1 MGPGWLRRLVLHDFI
16 ELNRDELVARTSG
29 KVASRPFESRDPR
42 GIEFGVPLFLSQLIE
57 TLRREKTGSPFPPNA
72 IGSAAAKHGQ
82 ELLGMGFTVAQVV
95 HDYGDICQAIT
106 ELAIERNAPIS
117 AEDFHTLNRCLDTA
131 IAEAVTEY
139 GRLQHEA
146 TGREEALRLGRLAHE
161 LRNQVHTALLS
172 LEALQSGAV
181 GIGGST
187 GAVLTRSVVG
197 LRDLI
202 DSALAEVRLEAGQ
215 HHPARVSLRGLV
227 GEIALAAQLHADSR
241 KVELVLDSV
250 DPALVINV
258 DPQLLT
264 SALMNL
270 LHNAFKYTHLA
281 GRVVLRA
288 RSEPG
293 RILIEVE
300 DQCGGL
306 PGTDNLFRP
315 FETGEAAIARVWGSG
330 LISRKAVA
338 ANGGEIRVLSLPGK
352 GCVFTIDLPAGAA
365 LGSVVG

>member
-1 MGPGWLRRLVLHDFI
+1 
-16 ELNRDELVARTSG
+16 
-29 KVASRPFESRDPR
+29 
-42 GIEFGVPLFLSQLIE
+42 
-57 TLRREKTGSPFPPNA
+57 
-72 IGSAAAKHGQ
+72 
-82 ELLGMGFTVAQVV
+82 VV

-146 TGREEALRLGRLAHE
+146 NGRQEVLRLGRLAHE

-215 HHPARVSLRGLV
+215 HQPARVSLRGLV

-241 KVELVLDSV
+241 KVELVLESV

-258 DPQLLT
+258 DPQLFT

-270 LHNAFKYTHLA
+270 LHNAFKYTHSA
-281 GRVVLRA
+281 GLVVLRT
-288 RSEPG
+288 RTEPG

-306 PGTDNLFRP
+306 PETDNLFRS
-315 FETGEAAIARVWGSG
+315 FGDRRSSDRSG
-330 LISRKAVA
+330 LGLGLSISRRAVA
-338 ANGGEIRVLSLPGK
+338 ASGGEIRAVSLPGK
-352 GCVFTIDLPAGAA
+352 GCVFTIDLPAAAA

>member
-1 MGPGWLRRLVLHDFI
+1 MLHDFI
-16 ELNRDELVARTSG
+16 ELNRDELVARTSE
-29 KVASRPFESRDPR
+29 KAASRPFESRELR
-42 GIEFGVPLFLSQLIE
+42 EIEYGVPLFLSQLAE
-57 TLRREKTGSPFPPNA
+57 TLRREKTGSPFPPNE

-106 ELAIERNAPIS
+106 ELAIERNALIS

-131 IAEAVTEY
+131 IAEAVTEHA
-139 GRLQHEA
+139 RLQQEA
-146 TGREEALRLGRLAHE
+146 SGREEVLRLGRLAHE
-161 LRNQVHTALLS
+161 LRNQIHVAHLS

-187 GAVLTRSVVG
+187 GAVLARSVVA

-202 DSALAEVRLEAGQ
+202 DSALAEVRLEAGV
-215 HHPARVSLRGLV
+215 HHRDRVSLRGFV
-227 GEIALAAQLHADSR
+227 GEIAVAAQLHADSR
-241 KVELVLDSV
+241 KVELVVDSV

-270 LHNAFKYTHLA
+270 LHNAFKYTQLA
-281 GRVVLRA
+281 GRVVLRT

-293 RILIEVE
+293 HILIEVE
-300 DQCGGL
+300 DQCGGM
-306 PGTDNLFRP
+306 PETDDQFRAY
-315 FETGEAAIARVWGSG
+315 GDRRARDRSG
-330 LISRKAVA
+330 LGLGLSISRRAVV
-338 ANGGEIRVLSLPGK
+338 ANGGEIRSLSLPGK
-352 GCVFTIDLPAGAA
+352 GCIFTIDLPVGTVLESAA
-365 LGSVVG
+365 P

>member
-1 MGPGWLRRLVLHDFI
+1 MASGRLRRLVLHHFI
-16 ELNRDELVARTSG
+16 ELNRDELVARTRG
-29 KVASRPFESRDPR
+29 KVALRPFESREPR
-42 GIEFGVPLFLSQLIE
+42 EIEFGVPLFLSQLSE

-146 TGREEALRLGRLAHE
+146 DGREEVLRLGRLTHE
-161 LRNQVHTALLS
+161 LRNQVHTALLA
-172 LEALQSGAV
+172 LEALHSGAV

-202 DSALAEVRLEAGQ
+202 DTALADVRLEAGL
-215 HHPARVSLRGLV
+215 HHRGPVSLRV
-227 GEIALAAQLHADSR
+227 FVDEIALAAQMHADSR
-241 KVELVLDSV
+241 KVELVVESV

-270 LHNAFKYTHLA
+270 LHNAFKYTHLP
-281 GRVVLRA
+281 GRVVLRT
-288 RSEPG
+288 RNEPG

-300 DQCGGL
+300 DECGGL
-306 PGTDNLFRP
+306 PETKDAFRP
-315 FETGEAAIARVWGSG
+315 FGDRRSGDRSG
-330 LISRKAVA
+330 LGLGLSISRRAVV
-338 ANGGEIRVLSLPGK
+338 ANGGEIRALSLPGK
-352 GCVFTIDLPAGAA
+352 GCIFTIDLPAMESAA
-365 LGSVVG
+365 G